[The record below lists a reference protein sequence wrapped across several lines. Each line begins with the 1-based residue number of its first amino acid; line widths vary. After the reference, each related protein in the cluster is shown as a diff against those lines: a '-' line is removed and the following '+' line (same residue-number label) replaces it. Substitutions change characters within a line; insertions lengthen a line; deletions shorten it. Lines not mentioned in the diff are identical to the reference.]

1 MSGFAWDETAGPGL
15 VLHFRTT
22 SLGVSGEDVR
32 NETQTTYYGESAM
45 RSVSA
50 AQDSI
55 LFFSKRKFVSLNH
68 QAKTYSELTFEEM
81 ERTLGGLADGAQ
93 SAETLEAM
101 RQVLGD
107 PDQTAIT
114 HVGPGGDLVGFPT
127 EKYLLRM
134 PPNVEMEI
142 WAAPQLELPPL
153 YFSAMQLKTPQNP
166 LLNVPKLRNKMQQI
180 KGISLKTVTT
190 VRSMGVTVQAVC
202 EVTAVERKPLPASTF
217 EIPAGYSKVEA
228 GSPGAP

>member
-1 MSGFAWDETAGPGL
+1 
-15 VLHFRTT
+15 
-22 SLGVSGEDVR
+22 
-32 NETQTTYYGESAM
+32 
-45 RSVSA
+45 
-50 AQDSI
+50 
-55 LFFSKRKFVSLNH
+55 
-68 QAKTYSELTFEEM
+68 
-81 ERTLGGLADGAQ
+81 
-93 SAETLEAM
+93 
-101 RQVLGD
+101 
-107 PDQTAIT
+107 
-114 HVGPGGDLVGFPT
+114 
-127 EKYLLRM
+127 M

>member
-1 MSGFAWDETAGPGL
+1 MHLPANRSQGRVGTGDRRGRAPVFAAVCLSLVMSGFAWDETAGPGL

-93 SAETLEAM
+93 SA
-101 RQVLGD
+101 
-107 PDQTAIT
+107 
-114 HVGPGGDLVGFPT
+114 
-127 EKYLLRM
+127 
-134 PPNVEMEI
+134 
-142 WAAPQLELPPL
+142 
-153 YFSAMQLKTPQNP
+153 
-166 LLNVPKLRNKMQQI
+166 
-180 KGISLKTVTT
+180 
-190 VRSMGVTVQAVC
+190 
-202 EVTAVERKPLPASTF
+202 
-217 EIPAGYSKVEA
+217 
-228 GSPGAP
+228 